1 MAEFARKEGIRVFYY
16 ILPKVWAWKEWR
28 VKKLKRYVDE
38 LFSILPFEEEFFS
51 RHGLNVRYVGNPLP
65 DAIDP
70 SGAETVSRAEF
81 LRSNG
86 LPDKPLVALLP
97 GSRAQEIRAM
107 LPVMSRMASEF
118 PEFAFLISGTRASD
132 SDLYRKYSA
141 DNSLPVLFDQTYEML
156 RHAHAALVTSGTA
169 TLETALIGTPQI
181 VLYKMAGGRIGYA
194 IFKRLFLR
202 VKYVSLP
209 NLILDREAVREF
221 VMHEMTEEKVRPE
234 TELLLKDQAYRNKIL
249 ESYARL
255 RDRMGEKGVS
265 ERTAATIFAKIRRS
279 E

>member
-1 MAEFARKEGIRVFYY
+1 
-16 ILPKVWAWKEWR
+16 

>member
-1 MAEFARKEGIRVFYY
+1 
-16 ILPKVWAWKEWR
+16 
-28 VKKLKRYVDE
+28 
-38 LFSILPFEEEFFS
+38 
-51 RHGLNVRYVGNPLP
+51 
-65 DAIDP
+65 
-70 SGAETVSRAEF
+70 
-81 LRSNG
+81 
-86 LPDKPLVALLP
+86 
-97 GSRAQEIRAM
+97 
-107 LPVMSRMASEF
+107 
-118 PEFAFLISGTRASD
+118 
-132 SDLYRKYSA
+132 
-141 DNSLPVLFDQTYEML
+141 ML